1 MKVATIAQV
10 KQELFL
16 LEFPEV
22 DIRIFVTVDELR
34 DLRKTLTKSLKKAGY
49 KPKA

>member
-1 MKVATIAQV
+1 VQVATITQV

-22 DIRIFVTVDELR
+22 DIRIFVTIDELR
-34 DLRKTLTKSLKKAGY
+34 DLRKALTKSLKNAGY